1 MTSPIRPACAYT
13 PGYKCNSAD
22 RSDDSSYEEEEEEEE
37 TSPASPGTAVTA
49 APKPRAGSR
58 RGSRRASRVRRT
70 SQSPGCPTAAAKAV
84 LRSSSSTAMVDEPTE
99 HAPTPSETEAA
110 TTEQPVPL
118 VENEGDELA
127 VEAATQNPECG
138 RCGAVLGIAAGIAS
152 RKCSV
157 TLFPPLPPESQELRP
172 LLGYVLAYSLG
183 NVVRANELLHIR
195 HVRSVYDC
203 TDCRVPS
210 LSLTRYVER
219 FINFTTAPREVFVTA
234 IAFIDRFLATNPAG
248 IELALCNVHRLFAAS
263 FVVAAKFVSDL
274 YNSNKY
280 YARVAGV
287 SLDELNALERAF
299 LNDLS
304 YSLNLTPEQYD
315 AYNRP
320 AEFLSHIADIYGDLL
335 VFLCSLVKSLRYNW
349 LVKQSW
355 SPPSFSSTTSSTTS
369 AASLSSTSP
378 SSSSSASL
386 SPDQYEC

>member
-1 MTSPIRPACAYT
+1 MCSRT

-22 RSDDSSYEEEEEEEE
+22 RSCDCCYDDEDEDPALAMQDTPMVVPKPMNSKRGPTYTAKSRRTGSSVI
-37 TSPASPGTAVTA
+37 PQPTAVKTKTVKLS
-49 APKPRAGSR
+49 AP
-58 RGSRRASRVRRT
+58 
-70 SQSPGCPTAAAKAV
+70 SPVVVT
-84 LRSSSSTAMVDEPTE
+84 
-99 HAPTPSETEAA
+99 PTPSTAVKPAA
-110 TTEQPVPL
+110 VPSTRAQRPII
-118 VENEGDELA
+118 VTENEGDELA

-157 TLFPPLPPESQELRP
+157 SLFSALPPESPELRS

-183 NVVRANELLHIR
+183 NVVRANELLGTQ

-234 IAFIDRFLATNPAG
+234 IAYIDRFLAANPAG
-248 IELALCNVHRLFAAS
+248 IELALCNVHRLFAVS

-287 SLDELNALERAF
+287 SLEELNLLERAF
-299 LNDLS
+299 LSDLG
-304 YSLNLTPEQYD
+304 YNLYLTTEQYE

-335 VFLCSLVKSLRYNW
+335 VFLCSLVKSLRLNW
-349 LVKQSW
+349 LVKQTWTS
-355 SPPSFSSTTSSTTS
+355 PSFSAAASTTTAESYTGTPIIESGSSM
-369 AASLSSTSP
+369 
-378 SSSSSASL
+378 SSSSS
-386 SPDQYEC
+386 PDQADY

>member
-1 MTSPIRPACAYT
+1 MMTSPLQPVCART

-22 RSDDSSYEEEEEEEE
+22 RSDDSSYEEEDYDG
-37 TSPASPGTAVTA
+37 SPSSPSAAVATV
-49 APKPRAGSR
+49 PKPTAYSR
-58 RGSRRASRVRRT
+58 RGHHGRSARTRRT
-70 SQSPGCPTAAAKAV
+70 SPSPGVTVAMAKAV
-84 LRSSSSTAMVDEPTE
+84 PRPNSSSSMEDE
-99 HAPTPSETEAA
+99 
-110 TTEQPVPL
+110 TTEQSSSAAEVTAEHPMTL

-152 RKCSV
+152 RKCSAS
-157 TLFPPLPPESQELRP
+157 LFTPFPPESQELRP

-183 NVVRANELLHIR
+183 NVVRANELLGTR

-234 IAFIDRFLATNPAG
+234 IAYIDRFLATNPSG

-263 FVVAAKFVSDL
+263 FVVAAKFASDF

-299 LNDLS
+299 LNDLG

-320 AEFLSHIADIYGDLL
+320 AEFLSHIAEIYGDLL
-335 VFLCSLVKSLRYNW
+335 VFLCSLVKTLRYNW

-355 SPPSFSSTTSSTTS
+355 TPPSISSSAPSSRFAQIS
-369 AASLSSTSP
+369 DSSSLA
-378 SSSSSASL
+378 SSSSSSSSSS
-386 SPDQYEC
+386 SPDQLEC